1 MFQVSARQGLA
12 LFKKTSFYINF
23 NWNKFLQNNLTLQ
36 KRRPSRAK
44 GKVMIEFCLPW
55 KTRSP
60 MDSSI
65 PLVFCCYCRNNLL
78 LVSNCFLSSKYSSSL
93 PLYSLKE
100 GKPNFIWSLTLK
112 LYRILFDSTTRQVFD
127 NWSHQ
132 SNINKRN
139 LLLFKIPWILNYKH
153 LPLETTKQN
162 SILEKWI

>member
-1 MFQVSARQGLA
+1 MFEVSARQGLA
-12 LFKKTSFYINF
+12 LFRNTGSYIDF
-23 NWNKFLQNNLTLQ
+23 DWNMFLQNNLTLQ

-60 MDSSI
+60 TDSSI

-93 PLYSLKE
+93 PLLSFKE

-112 LYRILFDSTTRQVFD
+112 LYRILFDSTTLQVFY
-127 NWSHQ
+127 NWSNHL
-132 SNINKRN
+132 NINKREST
-139 LLLFKIPWILNYKH
+139 FD
-153 LPLETTKQN
+153 QN
-162 SILEKWI
+162 TVNSELQPFSLRNNKT